1 MMRRWIGRF
10 RKDETG
16 ATALEFALL
25 AVPLVMLTF
34 GIVEFGRALFLQQ
47 TLTYATDK
55 AARTLYLNPQ
65 ATQSTLAAL
74 IAQDVFLADPA
85 RITVTLCTSTEP
97 SCGVTAG
104 SMVAG
109 SKARKLTVAYD
120 FQTVVPALIDALL
133 PLKFERIVIL
143 PR

>member
-47 TLTYATDK
+47 T
-55 AARTLYLNPQ
+55 
-65 ATQSTLAAL
+65 
-74 IAQDVFLADPA
+74 F
-85 RITVTLCTSTEP
+85 
-97 SCGVTAG
+97 
-104 SMVAG
+104 
-109 SKARKLTVAYD
+109 
-120 FQTVVPALIDALL
+120 
-133 PLKFERIVIL
+133 
-143 PR
+143 